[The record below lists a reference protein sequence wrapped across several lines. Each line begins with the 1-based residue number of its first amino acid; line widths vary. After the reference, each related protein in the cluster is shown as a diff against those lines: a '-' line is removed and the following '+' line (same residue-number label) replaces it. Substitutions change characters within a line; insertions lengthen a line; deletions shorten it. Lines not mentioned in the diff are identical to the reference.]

1 MDEDACGFEE
11 GIVAIVAIV
20 AIVTIVAIITI
31 VTIIIMTINNPLHFY
46 KEEMEGMSFD
56 KRVLMPLLGDLIA
69 THDDVQTMNG

>member
-1 MDEDACGFEE
+1 
-11 GIVAIVAIV
+11 
-20 AIVTIVAIITI
+20 
-31 VTIIIMTINNPLHFY
+31 MTINNFY

>member
-1 MDEDACGFEE
+1 MDLGEDACGFEK

-20 AIVTIVAIITI
+20 AIVTIITI
-31 VTIIIMTINNPLHFY
+31 VTINNPLHFY

>member
-1 MDEDACGFEE
+1 
-11 GIVAIVAIV
+11 
-20 AIVTIVAIITI
+20 
-31 VTIIIMTINNPLHFY
+31 MTINIPLHFY

>member
-1 MDEDACGFEE
+1 MDLGEDACGVEK
-11 GIVAIVAIV
+11 GIVA
-20 AIVTIVAIITI
+20 IVAIITI
-31 VTIIIMTINNPLHFY
+31 VTIIIVTINIPLHFY

>member
-1 MDEDACGFEE
+1 M
-11 GIVAIVAIV
+11 AIVAIV
-20 AIVTIVAIITI
+20 AI